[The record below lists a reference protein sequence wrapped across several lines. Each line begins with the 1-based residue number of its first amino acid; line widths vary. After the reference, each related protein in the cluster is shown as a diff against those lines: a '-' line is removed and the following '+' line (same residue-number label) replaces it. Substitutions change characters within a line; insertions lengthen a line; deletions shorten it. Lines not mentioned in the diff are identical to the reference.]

1 MAAKSSLR
9 DRSRISKTPRFGDR
23 RLSLRAANTSPV
35 PSKRRKGNGK
45 KIVIKGAKCHNL
57 KNLNVSFPLGTF
69 TVVTGVSG
77 SGKSSLVNETLYK
90 AIQKKL
96 TGEETFPGAFDSIRG
111 LRRSTKS
118 ST

>member
-1 MAAKSSLR
+1 MARRSS
-9 DRSRISKTPRFGDR
+9 
-23 RLSLRAANTSPV
+23 
-35 PSKRRKGNGK
+35 
-45 KIVIKGAKCHNL
+45 IKGAKCHNL

-77 SGKSSLVNETLYK
+77 SGKVVSFINETLYK

-96 TGEETFPGAFDSIRG
+96 TGEETFPGAIRFDLEG
-111 LRRSTKS
+111 LKISTKS